1 MPKIAWVAL
10 TLLTIAVFVLL
21 VLLFVI
27 PAPGENGGT
36 TPTSTPSS
44 QPFSSANVN
53 VASPLPNANVS
64 STFAVVGEA
73 RGPWYF
79 EASFPVQ
86 VRDPANNLVGQG
98 IAQAQ
103 GEWMTTDFV
112 PFEATVTVA
121 GYTGPADLV
130 LLKDNPSG
138 LPENDDAVFFP
149 ITVQ

>member
-1 MPKIAWVAL
+1 MPRIAWVAL
-10 TLLTIAVFVLL
+10 TLLTITVFVLL

-27 PAPGENGGT
+27 PGPAENGDT
-36 TPTSTPSS
+36 TPPPAPPS

-53 VASPLPNANVS
+53 VAAPLPNSNVA
-64 STFAVVGEA
+64 STFTVVGEA

-103 GEWMTTDFV
+103 GEWMTTEFV

-121 GYTGPADLV
+121 DYTGPADLV

-149 ITVQ
+149 ILIQ